1 MANGKVSYAI
11 RTYVLGAGETVR
23 IDRHSAFLV
32 CLEAS
37 DLFKVAFDDGE
48 ENDFEGGIT
57 YSPQDGFQSVMLRN
71 DGASANTVKLG
82 FGKGNVT
89 DSRLNL
95 PGSITN
101 REEVPDIFAQ
111 VYQLTVFASV
121 LSTVFDANAL
131 RKEAGIVNEGA
142 NAVWINGGGSA
153 EHGHMLEPGQS
164 LILETTAKICAYTTA
179 AGGTT
184 LGRWETRFSA

>member
-89 DSRLNL
+89 DARLNL

-101 REEVPDIFAQ
+101 REEPLSLEASWSKVTYPAGSANKLFNANQAVSFEGVFNEGPGVAWLSEASNAAGVGVPLFPGEKAVQPINSE
-111 VYQLTVFASV
+111 LWVFA
-121 LSTVFDANAL
+121 D
-131 RKEAGIVNEGA
+131 
-142 NAVWINGGGSA
+142 GGDITIS
-153 EHGHMLEPGQS
+153 
-164 LILETTAKICAYTTA
+164 KWR
-179 AGGTT
+179 
-184 LGRWETRFSA
+184 LG

>member
-71 DGASANTVKLG
+71 DGASSNTVKLG
-82 FGKGNVT
+82 FGKGNVI

-95 PGSITN
+95 LGSITN
-101 REEVPDIFAQ
+101 REEVPDVFVGQ
-111 VYQLTVFASV
+111 SPLTI
-121 LSTVFDANAL
+121 LSAALTLVSGVNAL
-131 RKEAGIVNEGA
+131 RKEIGITNTGSSYVYLNH
-142 NAVWINGGGSA
+142 GSA
-153 EHGHMLEPGQS
+153 SEVGQRLEAGQTAVF
-164 LILETTAKICAYTTA
+164 ETTDEVRAYTAGA
-179 AGGTT
+179 ATS
-184 LGRWETRFSA
+184 LSFWETRFSS